1 METKPTR
8 DTNPITGDEGAAIDL
23 ELAAQ
28 WTRNH
33 RHRHPN
39 DTVSQFFGNK
49 ILNHILQQ
57 DGCMGIRIYY
67 ANDEKLSGWQKFWV
81 SVSNFI
87 LSVFANVKG
96 QKHFVIVGVSAD
108 GEDQLPDAK
117 NGKIPT
123 PNGHAELKTLKLAA
137 TASTYLV
144 GEMSAPCPGST
155 GCPQS
160 SVLSGSSKS

>member
-1 METKPTR
+1 METKQR
-8 DTNPITGDEGAAIDL
+8 DTNPITGEEGAAIDL

-28 WTRNH
+28 WTKNH
-33 RHRHPN
+33 RHRHPK
-39 DTVSQFFGNK
+39 DIESQFFGNK

-67 ANDEKLSGWQKFWV
+67 ANDETPNAWQKFWI

-96 QKHFVIVGVSAD
+96 QKHFVIVGVAAN
-108 GEDQLPDAK
+108 GEDQVPDEK
-117 NGKIPT
+117 SGKIST
-123 PNGHAELKTLKLAA
+123 PNGHVELKTLKLAS
-137 TASTYLV
+137 TSSTYMV
-144 GEMSAPCPGST
+144 GEMSVPCPGST

-160 SVLSGSSKS
+160 SVLSGSSASN

>member
-28 WTRNH
+28 WTKNH
-33 RHRHPN
+33 RHRHP
-39 DTVSQFFGNK
+39 DDIESQFFGNK

-67 ANDEKLSGWQKFWV
+67 ANDETPNGWQKFWI

-87 LSVFANVKG
+87 LSVFANIKG

-108 GEDQLPDAK
+108 GVDQLPDEMS
-117 NGKIPT
+117 GKIPT
-123 PNGHAELKTLKLAA
+123 PNGHAQLKTLKLAS
-137 TASTYLV
+137 TSSTYLV